1 MSPLVFEVIYLAGAG
16 LLAVWFDLRIP
27 KLRPSGWGRMGIA
40 VLVSMVVDDLCTN
53 VLTVGPR
60 LVGVMAAALPALV
73 LSFLVS
79 IWLLRMMR
87 SAMPT

>member
-1 MSPLVFEVIYLAGAG
+1 
-16 LLAVWFDLRIP
+16 
-27 KLRPSGWGRMGIA
+27 
-40 VLVSMVVDDLCTN
+40 VDDLCTN